1 MSITSITRD
10 WGIVP
15 SIVRIV
21 SSDTLAVVGAAGYIT
36 AQQANIENVNNGAF
50 EWATSDSVLVYASNG
65 SAFFTI
71 SPDFTSL
78 LGTTLTTGVLN
89 GITATAGGRQTDGFP
104 LTAYINR
111 VTTVAT
117 TGDSVLLPPS
127 IPGSQVIVINAGGN
141 NLDVYPQ
148 VGDAI
153 NGAGVNSPLVQTPG
167 RTNDYI
173 CAAVG
178 QWNVL
183 IGAATD

>member
-21 SSDTLAVVGAAGYIT
+21 SSDTLAVVGTTGYIT
-36 AQQANIENVNNGAF
+36 SQQANIESVNNGAF
-50 EWATSDSVLVYASNG
+50 EWASSDSVLVYASNG

-78 LGTTLTTGVLN
+78 LGTSLTEGVLN
-89 GITATAGGRQTDGFP
+89 GITATAAGRQVDGAP

-117 TGDSVLLPPS
+117 TGDSVLLPPA
-127 IPGSQVIVINAGGN
+127 IAGSQVIVINAGAN
-141 NLDVYPQ
+141 NMDVYPG

-153 NGAGVNSPLVQTPG
+153 NGGSANSPIVQNAG
-167 RTNDYI
+167 KTNAYY
-173 CAAVG
+173 CAVNG
-178 QWNVL
+178 QWNAL
-183 IGAATD
+183 ISA